1 MLFMASTN
9 CFRTSNEF
17 LNFLSWNR
25 AMFTSV
31 VIPSVVLL
39 ISLLISHFQL
49 ITNGCY
55 YFEIMF

>member
-1 MLFMASTN
+1 
-9 CFRTSNEF
+9 
-17 LNFLSWNR
+17 
-25 AMFTSV
+25 MFTSV

-55 YFEIMF
+55 YFENMF